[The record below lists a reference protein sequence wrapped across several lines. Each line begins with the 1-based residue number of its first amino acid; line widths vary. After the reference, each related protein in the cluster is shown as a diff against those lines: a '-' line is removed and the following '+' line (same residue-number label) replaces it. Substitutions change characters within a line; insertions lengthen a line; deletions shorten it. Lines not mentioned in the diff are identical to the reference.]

1 MKFMSIIYLVTGGGG
16 QNLLCLNSEL
26 LVYDTFIENPL
37 IVLKFDKILHIYNTY
52 IKSLQRKFLSIKFGN
67 SI

>member
-37 IVLKFDKILHIYNTY
+37 IVLKFDKILHIYIIHISNLY
-52 IKSLQRKFLSIKFGN
+52 KEIF
-67 SI
+67 